1 MNVLEGHMDLVAG
14 VSPDGRT
21 VLASQSFQAPFHLS
35 KPYWD
40 ADAGVLH
47 VQVVNPTAGVLAG
60 DALRSSVEVRAGAA
74 VLVTTPSATRIFRME
89 DGRSASSRQEWRVE
103 AGGWL
108 EVSPE
113 PLVPHRGSRFTQET
127 TVDVASGGA
136 CLLIDQLMP
145 GRLAYGEA
153 WQWDRLTLGLTV
165 RIGGRLVLRERFD
178 QTGEALRELSEFHGT
193 GPQACFANLLLV
205 LPTAETSPDWV
216 ATVRAL
222 HGPGLWVGVTS
233 LAGPAWSLR
242 LVADGPLRMR
252 DALTRIRSELRKA
265 YPRLGCP
272 LRRP

>member
-1 MNVLEGHMDLVAG
+1 MDLVAG

-21 VLASQSFQAPFHLS
+21 VLTAQSFQAPYHLS

-40 ADAGVLH
+40 GEAGVLH

-60 DALRSSVEVRAGAA
+60 DALRSSVTVGHDAA
-74 VLVTTPSATRIFRME
+74 VLVSTPSATRIFRME
-89 DGRSASSRQEWRVE
+89 DGRSASSRQQWKVA

-113 PLVPHRGSRFTQET
+113 PLVPHRGSRFRQET
-127 TVDVASGGA
+127 DLDVAPGGA

-145 GRLAYGEA
+145 GRLAFGEA
-153 WQWDRLTLGLTV
+153 WQWSRLTLGLTL
-165 RIGGRLVLRERFD
+165 RIGERLILRERFD
-178 QTGEALRELSEFHGT
+178 QTGETLRELSEFHGT
-193 GPQACFANLLLV
+193 GPTACFANLLLV
-205 LPTAETSPDWV
+205 LPAPAAAPDWV
-216 ATVRAL
+216 ATIRSL

-233 LAGPAWSLR
+233 LADPAWSLR

-252 DALTRIRSELRKA
+252 DALAAIRAELRKA